1 MFSFGKLLVLALM
14 IGAVVVVGRWLR
26 RFERLR
32 TARTR
37 DPTAAGHRGHG
48 QVSDLWGLHPDARV
62 RGLRPCWLPASAL
75 VDCVS

>member
-37 DPTAAGHRGHG
+37 DRAAAVRPPRAIEDMVKCRTCGVYIPTHGSEDCGRAGCQHR
-48 QVSDLWGLHPDARV
+48 R
-62 RGLRPCWLPASAL
+62 
-75 VDCVS
+75 